1 MEELRV
7 RYQDLYH
14 TGVVVADM
22 ADAQK
27 ELSDVLGVT
36 WGPQGKFEAPVLL
49 EDGPGEMTFEW
60 AYTAEGPHLLELV
73 TAIPGTLWSV
83 SPPGYAHHTG
93 YWCDDVAGV
102 SAALSAK
109 GLPLVATVGTDQVD
123 GPATAVYHRGRSG
136 LYIELVDRTYR
147 EVLFGS
153 GQ

>member
-7 RYQDLYH
+7 RYEDLYH
-14 TGVVVADM
+14 TGIVVADM

-36 WGPQGKFEAPVLL
+36 WGPQGKLEAPVLL
-49 EDGPGEMTFEW
+49 EDGPREMTFEY
-60 AYTAEGPHLLELV
+60 AYTAEGPHHLELV
-73 TAIPGTLWSV
+73 TVIPGTLWSL
-83 SPPGYAHHTG
+83 SPPGHAHHTG

-109 GLPLVATVGTDQVD
+109 GLPLLAKVGTDQAD
-123 GPATAVYHRGRSG
+123 APAMVVYHRGRSG
-136 LYIELVDRTYR
+136 LYIELVDRIYR
-147 EVLFGS
+147 ESLFGP